1 LRILHFS
8 DVHVDVPPS
17 AIPLRDWLGKRIVGG
32 LNHALRRRKYFVRSR
47 EKLAALARFAEN
59 ERVDLALG
67 TGDFTI
73 LGTQPEIRAA
83 SDAVRPL
90 ASRPSGLTVLPGN
103 HDLYLGDGVR
113 DDRFGRAFDA
123 WMGTD
128 CPDLGADDGWP
139 RVRLFEGVALV
150 SIASARPNPEPWR
163 SSGRVPD
170 AQLAG
175 LRRVLV
181 DSRLRGRFVI
191 VATHYAPRKESG
203 QPDSLLHGL
212 ENADALLDAL
222 RGVERGCLVHG
233 HIHKRYRLDLPGV
246 RPSILCAG
254 STTQEGREGL
264 WMIDVEAGASATA
277 TPGRWDEPTGGY
289 VLDTHLARPL

>member
-1 LRILHFS
+1 MRILHFS
-8 DVHVDVPPS
+8 DVHVDVPMSSVPM
-17 AIPLRDWLGKRIVGG
+17 RDWLGKRLVGG
-32 LNHALRRRKYFVRSR
+32 LNHALRRRSHFAHSR
-47 EKLAALARFAEN
+47 EKLAALARFAET

-73 LGTQPEIRAA
+73 LGTEPELKAA

-90 ASRPSGLTVLPGN
+90 SLRPLGLVVLPGN
-103 HDLYLGDGVR
+103 HDLYLRDGVR
-113 DDRFGRAFDA
+113 EARFERHFDA
-123 WMGTD
+123 WMRSD
-128 CPDLGADDGWP
+128 CEDLGADDGWP
-139 RVRLFEGVALV
+139 RVRLFEGCAIV

-163 SSGRVPD
+163 SSGRVPE

-175 LRRVLV
+175 LRRAIV
-181 DSRLRGRFVI
+181 DSRLRGRFVF

-222 RGVERGCLVHG
+222 APMERGCLVHG
-233 HIHKRYRLDLPGV
+233 HIHKQYRLDLPGV
-246 RPSILCAG
+246 KPPIFCAG

-264 WMIDVEAGASATA
+264 WMFDVEANGTATA
-277 TPGRWDEPTGGY
+277 TPGRFDPDRGY
-289 VLDTHLARPL
+289 VLDTQRGRPV